1 MYKAYVL
8 GERHLIMGF
17 KSVGFELIPVEDSTK
32 LKQALIKLSAD
43 TDVGL
48 VFVTESLVK
57 DTVDVIDEFRERS
70 RAIITI
76 IPTHE
81 GSKHLSFNMISKTV
95 ERSIGID
102 ILGKDINK

>member
-17 KSVGFELIPVEDSTK
+17 KSVGFELIPVEESSK
-32 LKQALIKLSAD
+32 LKQELLKLSAD
-43 TDVGL
+43 PDAGL
-48 VFVTESLVK
+48 VFVTESLVQERL
-57 DTVDVIDEFRERS
+57 DIIEEFRQRS
-70 RAIITI
+70 KAIISI

-81 GSKHLSFNMISKTV
+81 GSRHTSFSMISKLV